1 MINTGL
7 LKPEERAVFSLR
19 ALYHRYGYLPYKMSK
34 FEEYDLY
41 VKNKDFLISE
51 GIITFTNTKGKLLAL
66 KPDVTLSIIKNSKD
80 VGERLSKVYYNEN
93 VYRTAKGS
101 REYREILQTGLECIG
116 AIDAY
121 HVTEVLSLA
130 VRSLAIL
137 SPDYMLN
144 VSHVGLLGA
153 LTESVAMD
161 EKAVAMLLSAIEK
174 KNEGEIAALRTSGLI
189 TEAAASLAICLL
201 REYQTVEDAQKAL
214 SPYLTTSAAREAFD
228 EFASLMD
235 ALARLGLSENVRI
248 DFSVINHS
256 GYYSGV
262 AFKGYIKGIP
272 DSVLAGGQY
281 DRIMRKMGRR
291 DGAVGFA
298 VYLDALATLE
308 RGAAAYDTD
317 VLLLKNGASAS
328 TVLAAVDTLS
338 ANGSSVTVLDEVPAE
353 FRAKK
358 VLILMGEEVVEYGND

>member
-1 MINTGL
+1 MINTKL

-19 ALYHRYGYLPYKMSK
+19 SLYHRYGYFPYKMSK

-51 GIITFTNTKGKLLAL
+51 GIITFTDTKGKLLAL

-93 VYRTAKGS
+93 VYRIAKGA

-121 HVTEVLSLA
+121 HVTEVLALA

-137 SPDYMLN
+137 SPEYMLN
-144 VSHVGLLGA
+144 ISHVGLLGA
-153 LTESVAMD
+153 LLEPFAMD
-161 EKAVAMLLSAIEK
+161 EKTVTTLFSALTK
-174 KNEGEIAALRTSGLI
+174 KNEGAIMALVSDGLLTENAAR
-189 TEAAASLAICLL
+189 LAVCLL
-201 REYQTVEDAQKAL
+201 REYQTVEDAKIAL
-214 SPYLTTSAAREAFD
+214 APYLMTTAAKNAFD
-228 EFASLMD
+228 EFAALISSL
-235 ALARLGLSENVRI
+235 RSLGLAEHIRI

-262 AFKGYIKGIP
+262 VFKGYIKGIP
-272 DSVLAGGQY
+272 DGVLAGGQY

-298 VYLDALATLE
+298 VYLDALASLE
-308 RGAAAYDTD
+308 RDAVAYDTD
-317 VLLLKNGASAS
+317 ILLLKNGASVD
-328 TVLAAVDTLS
+328 TVLAAVETLS
-338 ANGSSVTVLDEVPAE
+338 ADGSSVTVLDEVPNE

-358 VLILMGEEVVEYGND
+358 IFILKGGEVLNYGND